1 MSKGNLVSLLHALSG
16 VSALV
21 AGIMT
26 KGGFLMNSDFLKPIG
41 FSISVAGMLLFAI
54 SAIFLRDAFRGNVN
68 PITEHLVCN
77 GPYRFVRHPLYLSM
91 LITIVG
97 LVLGM
102 RSIWGLV
109 ITVGVFLPL
118 TVLRAKLEETALHAK
133 FHSEWVEYAA
143 KTWFLI
149 PLIV

>member
-1 MSKGNLVSLLHALSG
+1 MIKGNLVSLLHALSG
-16 VSALV
+16 AGALI

-26 KGGFLMNSDFLKPIG
+26 KNGFLMNAGFLKPIG
-41 FSISVAGMLLFAI
+41 FSIFAAGMVLFAI
-54 SAIFLRDAFRGNVN
+54 SALFLRDAFRGNVD

-77 GPYRFVRHPLYLSM
+77 GPYRWVRHPLYLSM

-97 LVLGM
+97 LALGM

-109 ITVGVFLPL
+109 ITVGIFLPL

-133 FHSEWVEYAA
+133 FGSDWVEYAA
-143 KTWFLI
+143 MTRFLI